1 MLKFIC
7 YLKCTTCQK
16 ARKWLDE
23 NNIKYEFRDIKT
35 ENPSLD
41 ELTAWYKL
49 SGLPLRKF
57 FNTSGLLYKSME
69 LKTKLPNMTDGEMLS
84 LLATD
89 GMLVKRPLAIGG
101 DFVLVGFKEAE
112 WEAKLK

>member
-7 YLKCTTCQK
+7 YPKCTTCQK

-23 NNIKYEFRDIKT
+23 NNIEYEFRDIKL
-35 ENPSLD
+35 ENPTLD

-49 SGLPLRKF
+49 SSLPLRKF

-69 LKTKLPNMTDGEMLS
+69 LKTKLPTMTDEEMLA

-89 GMLVKRPLAIGG
+89 GMLVKRPLAIGDG
-101 DFVLVGFKEAE
+101 FVLVGFKETE
-112 WEAKLK
+112 WVEKLK

>member
-7 YLKCTTCQK
+7 YPKCTTCQK

-23 NNIKYEFRDIKT
+23 NNIEYEFRDIKID
-35 ENPSLD
+35 NPSLE
-41 ELTAWYKL
+41 ELAAWYKL

-57 FNTSGLLYKSME
+57 FNTSGLQYKSME
-69 LKTKLPNMTDGEMLS
+69 LKTKLPNMTDEEMLT

-89 GMLVKRPLAIGG
+89 GMLVKRPLAIGD

>member
-7 YLKCTTCQK
+7 YPKCTTCQK

-23 NNIKYEFRDIKT
+23 NNIEYEFRDIKT
-35 ENPSLD
+35 ENPSAD
-41 ELTAWYKL
+41 ELTEWYRR
-49 SGLPLRKF
+49 SGLSLKKF

-69 LKTKLPNMTDGEMLS
+69 LKIKLPNMSDEEMLA

-89 GMLVKRPLAIGG
+89 GMLVKRPLAIGD

-112 WEAKLK
+112 WVEKLK

>member
-7 YLKCTTCQK
+7 YPRCSTCQK

-23 NNIKYEFRDIKT
+23 NGVLYELRDIRT
-35 ENPSLD
+35 EKPD
-41 ELTAWYKL
+41 VEELTAWYQR

-57 FNTSGLLYKSME
+57 FNTSGQMYKSME
-69 LKTKLPNMTDGEMLS
+69 LKTRLPDMTEGERLS
-84 LLATD
+84 LLASD
-89 GMLVKRPLAIGG
+89 GMLVKRPLAIG
-101 DFVLVGFKEAE
+101 DEFVLLGFRENE

>member
-7 YLKCTTCQK
+7 YPKCTTCQK

-23 NNIKYEFRDIKT
+23 NNIEYEFRDIKT
-35 ENPSLD
+35 ENPNLA
-41 ELTAWYKL
+41 ELTAWYRL

-69 LKTKLPNMTDGEMLS
+69 LKTKLPSMTDEEMLA

-101 DFVLVGFKEAE
+101 DFVLVGFKEDD
-112 WEAKLK
+112 WEAHLK